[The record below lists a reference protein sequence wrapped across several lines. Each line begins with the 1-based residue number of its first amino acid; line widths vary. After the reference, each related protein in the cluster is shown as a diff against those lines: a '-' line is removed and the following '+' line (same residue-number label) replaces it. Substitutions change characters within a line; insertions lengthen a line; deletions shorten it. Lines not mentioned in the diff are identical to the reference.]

1 MEVEL
6 KQIKELMIAMERS
19 GTRRLVLKEKQFELV
34 LEREEKDQLDGSY
47 SSNYQSLEG
56 IGEGENTYDRANQA
70 LSRGAEMPTA
80 LAAAA
85 SKNEPIDKNQFFI
98 TSPMVGTFYSGP
110 SPEDPPFIK
119 VGDKIEKDTLVCVI
133 EAMKVM
139 NEVKAGI
146 SGTVVEVLTDN
157 AHPVEFGTKLFRV
170 Q

>member
-1 MEVEL
+1 MEL

-34 LEREEKDQLDGSY
+34 LEREEKDQLDGGY
-47 SSNYQSLEG
+47 SSSYQSSE
-56 IGEGENTYDRANQA
+56 IGEREDSDDRANQA

-80 LAAAA
+80 LATAT
-85 SKNEPIDKNQFFI
+85 SKNEPTDKNQVFI

-110 SPEDPPFIK
+110 SPEDPPFVK

-146 SGTVVEVLTDN
+146 SGTIVEILTDN

-170 Q
+170 KS